1 MKLPRLGLAH
11 FLALLAGAFSVIG
24 FAPFYAYPATIVGIA
39 ALVYLWHRSS
49 TPAQAWWLGLAF
61 GLGLFGVGI
70 YWIYI
75 SLHDFGGMPAA
86 MAVFATVMLSLFLA
100 LFPAA
105 TGWAARKLGKL
116 WLSIPVLWVLSEWV
130 RGWIFT
136 GFPWLLSGYSQIP
149 GSPLAGFAPVLGIHG
164 VSLATV
170 ISASLLAAIALHWQ
184 QRAMVVRTASLL
196 IMLWLAGGL
205 LKLPQWST
213 PTGAPVS
220 VALLQGNITQDLK
233 WENQTLRE
241 TLQRYLD
248 MTLQTQAKLIILPET
263 AFPLISSQLPADY
276 LQQLTDHAR
285 QHGGDILIGT
295 VEHENDHYYNSM
307 LSLGTAPEQAYRK
320 THLVPFGEFIPL
332 KKVFGWVYENWL
344 DIPLTDMSRGGF
356 QQRPMQI
363 AGQSVAINIC
373 YEDVFGEEIIL
384 QLPEAGLLVNTSND
398 AWYGDSFAAYQH
410 LQIAQARAMETARMM
425 LRATNTGATAII
437 RPDGTLAAHA
447 PHFTTM
453 ILEGEAQSYQGTTPY
468 VRWGNWPILLLLFTT
483 LGLLWRYRARP
494 FAAP

>member
-1 MKLPRLGLAH
+1 LKLPRLGLRHVA
-11 FLALLAGAFSVIG
+11 ALLAGAFCVTG
-24 FAPFYAYPATIVGIA
+24 FAPFYWFPATILGLAVLIA
-39 ALVYLWHRSS
+39 LWHKAE
-49 TPAQAWWLGLAF
+49 TPGQAWWLGLAF

-75 SLHDFGGMPAA
+75 SLHDFGGMPTA
-86 MAVFATVMLSLFLA
+86 MAAFATFMLSLFMA
-100 LFPAA
+100 LFPAI
-105 TGWAARKLGKL
+105 TGWGARKVGNP

-170 ISASLLAAIALHWQ
+170 VSASLLAAMALHWRQ
-184 QRAMVVRTASLL
+184 HTVLRRNIALL
-196 IMLWLAGGL
+196 ALLWIAGVL
-205 LKLPQWST
+205 LKLPHWST
-213 PTGAPVS
+213 PSGEPVS

-233 WENQTLRE
+233 WEHQTLHE
-241 TLQRYLD
+241 TFQRYLD
-248 MTLQTQAKLIILPET
+248 MTLQTGAQLIILPET

-276 LQQLTDHAR
+276 LQRLADHAR
-285 QHGGDILIGT
+285 QNGGDILIGT
-295 VEHENDHYYNSM
+295 IEYENGQYYNSM
-307 LSLGTAPEQAYRK
+307 LSLGTSPAQYYRK

-332 KKVFGWVYENWL
+332 KQVFGWIYENWL

-363 AGQSVAINIC
+363 AGQAVAINIC

-384 QLPEAGLLVNTSND
+384 QLPEANILVNTSND

-410 LQIAQARAMETARMM
+410 LQIAQARSMETARMM
-425 LRATNTGATAII
+425 LRSTNTGATAII
-437 RPDGTLAAHA
+437 RTDGTLAAHA
-447 PHFTTM
+447 PHFQTM
-453 ILEGEAQSYQGTTPY
+453 ILEGEVQGYQGATPY
-468 VRWGNWPILLLLFTT
+468 VRWGNWPILILLFTSA
-483 LGLLWRYRARP
+483 GVLLRHRARP
-494 FAAP
+494 FAAQ

>member
-1 MKLPRLGLAH
+1 MKLPRLGLPHLA
-11 FLALLAGAFSVIG
+11 ALLAGAFCVIG
-24 FAPFYAYPATIVGIA
+24 FAPFYWYPATIMGLAGLI
-39 ALVYLWHRSS
+39 YLWQQSE

-75 SLHDFGGMPAA
+75 SLHDFGGMPAG
-86 MAVFATVMLSLFLA
+86 MAVFATFMLSLFMA

-105 TGWAARKLGKL
+105 TGWGARALGNP

-170 ISASLLAAIALHWQ
+170 VSASLLAAMALHWR
-184 QRAMVVRTASLL
+184 QRAVLRRSAALL
-196 IMLWLAGGL
+196 ILLWVAGGL

-213 PTGAPVS
+213 PAGAPVS

-248 MTLQTQAKLIILPET
+248 MTLQTKAQLIILPET

-276 LQQLTDHAR
+276 LQRLADHAR
-285 QHGGDILIGT
+285 KNGGDILIGT

-307 LSLGTAPEQAYRK
+307 LSLGSSPEQSYRK

-332 KKVFGWVYENWL
+332 KQVFGWVYENWL

-356 QQRPMQI
+356 QQRPMRI
-363 AGQSVAINIC
+363 AGQAVAINIC

-384 QLPEAGLLVNTSND
+384 QLPAANILVNTSND
-398 AWYGDSFAAYQH
+398 AWYGESFAAYQH
-410 LQIAQARAMETARMM
+410 LQIAQARSMETARMM
-425 LRATNTGATAII
+425 LRSTNTGATAII
-437 RPDGTLAAHA
+437 RADGTLAAHA
-447 PHFTTM
+447 PHFETT
-453 ILEGEAQSYQGTTPY
+453 ILEGEVQGYQGTTPY
-468 VRWGNWPILLLLFTT
+468 VRWGNWPVLILLFTAV
-483 LGLLWRYRARP
+483 GLLWRRRARP
-494 FAAP
+494 FAAR

>member
-1 MKLPRLGLAH
+1 MKLPRLGLPHLA
-11 FLALLAGAFSVIG
+11 ALLAGAFCVIG
-24 FAPFYAYPATIVGIA
+24 FAPFYWYPATIVGLAGLI
-39 ALVYLWHRSS
+39 YLWQKSQ
-49 TPAQAWWLGLAF
+49 TPAEAWWLGLAF

-75 SLHDFGGMPAA
+75 SLHDFGGMPAV
-86 MAVFATVMLSLFLA
+86 MAVFATFMLSLFMA

-105 TGWAARKLGKL
+105 TGWSARKLGNP
-116 WLSIPVLWVLSEWV
+116 WLGIPVLWVLSEWV

-136 GFPWLLSGYSQIP
+136 GFPWLLAGYSQIP

-170 ISASLLAAIALHWQ
+170 LSAGLLAAMALHWRQ
-184 QRAMVVRTASLL
+184 SAVLFRGAALL
-196 IMLWLAGGL
+196 ILLWVAGGL

-213 PTGAPVS
+213 PAGAPVS

-248 MTLQTQAKLIILPET
+248 MTLQTKAQLIILPET

-276 LQQLTDHAR
+276 LHRLADHAR
-285 QHGGDILIGT
+285 QNGGDILIGT
-295 VEHENDHYYNSM
+295 VEHENDRYYNSM
-307 LSLGTAPEQAYRK
+307 LSLGSSPEQAYRK

-332 KKVFGWVYENWL
+332 KQVFGWVYENWL

-356 QQRPMQI
+356 QQRPMRI
-363 AGQSVAINIC
+363 AGQAVAINIC

-384 QLPEAGLLVNTSND
+384 QLPEANILVNTSND
-398 AWYGDSFAAYQH
+398 AWYGESFAAYQH
-410 LQIAQARAMETARMM
+410 LQIAQARSMETARMM
-425 LRATNTGATAII
+425 LRSTNTGATAII
-437 RPDGTLAAHA
+437 RADGTLAAHA
-447 PHFTTM
+447 PHFQTT
-453 ILEGEAQSYQGTTPY
+453 ILEGEAQGYQGTTPY
-468 VRWGNWPILLLLFTT
+468 VRWGNWPVLILLFTA
-483 LGLLWRYRARP
+483 LGLLWRRRARP
-494 FAAP
+494 FAAR

>member
-1 MKLPRLGLAH
+1 MKLPRLGLPHLA
-11 FLALLAGAFSVIG
+11 ALLAGAFCVIG
-24 FAPFYAYPATIVGIA
+24 FAPFYWYPATIVGLA
-39 ALVYLWHRSS
+39 GLVYLWQKSQ
-49 TPAQAWWLGLAF
+49 TPAEAWWLGLAF

-75 SLHDFGGMPAA
+75 SLHDFGGMPTV
-86 MAVFATVMLSLFLA
+86 MAVFATFMLSLFMA

-105 TGWAARKLGKL
+105 TGWGARKLGNP
-116 WLSIPVLWVLSEWV
+116 WLGIPVLWVLSEWV

-136 GFPWLLSGYSQIP
+136 GFPWLLAGYSQIP

-170 ISASLLAAIALHWQ
+170 LSAGLLAAMALHWRQ
-184 QRAMVVRTASLL
+184 SAVLFRGAALL
-196 IMLWLAGGL
+196 ILLWVAGGL

-213 PTGAPVS
+213 PAGAPVS

-248 MTLQTQAKLIILPET
+248 MTLQTKAQLIILPET

-276 LQQLTDHAR
+276 LHRLADHAR
-285 QHGGDILIGT
+285 QNGGDILIGT
-295 VEHENDHYYNSM
+295 VEHENDRYYNSM
-307 LSLGTAPEQAYRK
+307 LSLGNSPEQAYRK

-332 KKVFGWVYENWL
+332 KQVFGWVYENWL

-356 QQRPMQI
+356 QQRPMRI
-363 AGQSVAINIC
+363 AGQAVAINIC

-384 QLPEAGLLVNTSND
+384 QLPEANILVNTSND
-398 AWYGDSFAAYQH
+398 AWYGESFAAYQH
-410 LQIAQARAMETARMM
+410 LQIAQARSMETARMM
-425 LRATNTGATAII
+425 LRSTNTGATAII
-437 RPDGTLAAHA
+437 RADGTLAAHA
-447 PHFTTM
+447 PHFQTT
-453 ILEGEAQSYQGTTPY
+453 ILEGEAQGYQGTTPY
-468 VRWGNWPILLLLFTT
+468 VRWGNWPVLILLFTA
-483 LGLLWRYRARP
+483 LGLLWRRRARP
-494 FAAP
+494 FAAR